1 MSDMDTQRTADIIEK
16 MRLARIGEYA
26 KWEIMLGKLENGLGL
41 DGEEFAYVT
50 SMAATYKNG
59 NVRRRTKYYHRPIDP
74 NDSVPSCNECGK
86 KSAYYCVMNDVYYCH
101 FTNIK
106 AMLDKLHYHHGPS
119 DVSDNSIHHSSHSN
133 MLIFYHIHYT
143 RELNR

>member
-26 KWEIMLGKLENGLGL
+26 KWEIMLGKLENGLRL

-86 KSAYYCVMNDVYYCH
+86 KSAYYCVMNDVYYCQKH
-101 FTNIK
+101 LMGKIM
-106 AMLDKLHYHHGPS
+106 AQISG
-119 DVSDNSIHHSSHSN
+119 
-133 MLIFYHIHYT
+133 
-143 RELNR
+143 

>member
-1 MSDMDTQRTADIIEK
+1 
-16 MRLARIGEYA
+16 MRLARMYA

-86 KSAYYCVMNDVYYCH
+86 KSAYYCVMNDVYYCQKH
-101 FTNIK
+101 L
-106 AMLDKLHYHHGPS
+106 MGHD
-119 DVSDNSIHHSSHSN
+119 DN
-133 MLIFYHIHYT
+133 
-143 RELNR
+143 EV